1 MNNIWIYGLGTSG
14 RLLVDLCIQY
24 GIPIQGIIV
33 GNGYKEDEISHRGG
47 VKIYDVLEVKDIN
60 FENCIML
67 YTVKQPKE
75 AVLQSLSWNKDTLV
89 DVSSVSFYQKM
100 LRIYYNNF
108 FESMNVGEFEK
119 SDILN
124 IEGMKLLNPKM
135 HERSEKVY
143 EGFLQEIGDLL
154 LPAIW
159 NNYDRIDEGAYED
172 GNVNINEGD
181 IVFDCGANV
190 GVFSAVC
197 ANKKAKVFAFEPDT
211 NVYNYL
217 KAQSDLYP
225 EYIYPVKK
233 AVSNA
238 CCVTDMYIDKTGNH
252 MTESTLV
259 KPMDL
264 DFMEKESIESITLD
278 SFVEEEKLMHVDFIK
293 ADIEGYEREMLLGA
307 KNVLARFA
315 PKLAVCTY
323 HKKDDKEVL
332 SQIIL
337 DANPKYKIKYK
348 WKKLYAYVEN

>member
-1 MNNIWIYGLGTSG
+1 MKFLIG
-14 RLLVDLCIQY
+14 
-24 GIPIQGIIV
+24 
-33 GNGYKEDEISHRGG
+33 GG

-293 ADIEGYEREMLLGA
+293 AFHARSLQYLL
-307 KNVLARFA
+307 L
-315 PKLAVCTY
+315 
-323 HKKDDKEVL
+323 
-332 SQIIL
+332 
-337 DANPKYKIKYK
+337 
-348 WKKLYAYVEN
+348 

>member
-1 MNNIWIYGLGTSG
+1 
-14 RLLVDLCIQY
+14 
-24 GIPIQGIIV
+24 
-33 GNGYKEDEISHRGG
+33 
-47 VKIYDVLEVKDIN
+47 
-60 FENCIML
+60 
-67 YTVKQPKE
+67 
-75 AVLQSLSWNKDTLV
+75 
-89 DVSSVSFYQKM
+89 
-100 LRIYYNNF
+100 
-108 FESMNVGEFEK
+108 MNVGEFEK